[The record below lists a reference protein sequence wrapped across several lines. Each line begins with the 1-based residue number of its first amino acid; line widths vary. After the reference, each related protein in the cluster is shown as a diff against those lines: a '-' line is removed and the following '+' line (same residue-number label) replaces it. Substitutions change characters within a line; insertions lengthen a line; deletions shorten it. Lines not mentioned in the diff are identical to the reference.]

1 MCSDVR
7 GFILYARTYGAR
19 MSGVTACAR
28 IFGRAY
34 LCDSCVWPAGVR
46 RAYAYC
52 VQRQTAELRPWS
64 VAKSVRARRRR
75 LSSRVQGVTGTAV
88 SDDGAFGAPGRS
100 PGARRAEK
108 RGEARAKLF
117 DARSRFCRATR
128 TVVLA
133 PHHAQC
139 TRAELAEGMG
149 AAVSD
154 PSPPLALWC
163 VMPRVALGRAL
174 PGCGRRRHARAM
186 AIAGRPCP
194 LKEGSMGG
202 EGGKEPEQARARGG
216 GGQSTQSCSALWSAS
231 GCESVI

>member
-1 MCSDVR
+1 M
-7 GFILYARTYGAR
+7 T
-19 MSGVTACAR
+19 GVAAR

-34 LCDSCVWPAGVR
+34 LCDPCVWPAGVR
-46 RAYAYC
+46 RAYVYC
-52 VQRQTAELRPWS
+52 VRRQTAELRPCS

-108 RGEARAKLF
+108 CREARAKLF

-139 TRAELAEGMG
+139 TCAELAEGMG

-163 VMPRVALGRAL
+163 VMPRVALDRAL
-174 PGCGRRRHARAM
+174 PGYGRRRHARAM

-194 LKEGSMGG
+194 LTEGSMGG
-202 EGGKEPEQARARGG
+202 EGGKELEQARAVVAGNLARRAA
-216 GGQSTQSCSALWSAS
+216 ALCGAQA
-231 GCESVI
+231 GARA